1 MNDVVSRIEFE
12 ALKEEVRTIKE
23 EMSDNSRLLQAIDKK
38 IDVINEKIIT
48 NDKIDDLKYAPI
60 EKRVKK
66 LEDGSEWLKRT
77 LGATI
82 IGIVIKIIFDVSKI
96 VWLNKRK
103 ML

>member
-1 MNDVVSRIEFE
+1 MENYVNRVEFD
-12 ALKEEVRTIKE
+12 ALKDEVREIKE
-23 EMSDNSRLLQAIDKK
+23 EMSVNSRLLQTIDKK

-48 NDKIDDLKYAPI
+48 SDKIDDLKYAPI

-82 IGIVIKIIFDVSKI
+82 IGIVIKIIFDVSK
-96 VWLNKRK
+96 VV
-103 ML
+103 

>member
-1 MNDVVSRIEFE
+1 MENYVNRVEFE
-12 ALKEEVRTIKE
+12 ALKDEVREIKE
-23 EMSDNSRLLQAIDKK
+23 EMSVNSRLLQTIDKK

-82 IGIVIKIIFDVSKI
+82 IGIVIKIIFDVSK
-96 VWLNKRK
+96 V
-103 ML
+103 M

>member
-1 MNDVVSRIEFE
+1 MENYVNRVEFD
-12 ALKEEVRTIKE
+12 ALKDEVREIKE
-23 EMSDNSRLLQAIDKK
+23 EMSINSRLLQTIDKK

-82 IGIVIKIIFDVSKI
+82 IGIVIKIIFDVSKVI
-96 VWLNKRK
+96 
-103 ML
+103 

>member
-1 MNDVVSRIEFE
+1 MENYVNRAEFD
-12 ALKEEVRTIKE
+12 ALKDEVREIKE
-23 EMSDNSRLLQAIDKK
+23 EMSVNSRLLQTIDKK

-48 NDKIDDLKYAPI
+48 SDKIDDLKYAPI

-82 IGIVIKIIFDVSKI
+82 IGIVIKIIFDVSK
-96 VWLNKRK
+96 VV
-103 ML
+103 

>member
-1 MNDVVSRIEFE
+1 MENYVNRVEFE
-12 ALKEEVRTIKE
+12 ALKDEVREIKE
-23 EMSDNSRLLQAIDKK
+23 EMSVNSRLLQTIDKK

-48 NDKIDDLKYAPI
+48 SDKIEDLKYAPI

-82 IGIVIKIIFDVSKI
+82 IGIVIKIIFDVSK
-96 VWLNKRK
+96 VV
-103 ML
+103 

>member
-1 MNDVVSRIEFE
+1 MENYVNRVEFD
-12 ALKEEVRTIKE
+12 ALKDEVREIKE
-23 EMSDNSRLLQAIDKK
+23 EMSINSRLLQTIDKK

-48 NDKIDDLKYAPI
+48 SDKIDDLKYAPI

-96 VWLNKRK
+96 V
-103 ML
+103 

>member
-1 MNDVVSRIEFE
+1 MENFVNRVEFE
-12 ALKEEVRTIKE
+12 ALKDEVREIKE
-23 EMSDNSRLLQAIDKK
+23 EMSINSKLLQSIDKK

-48 NDKIDDLKYAPI
+48 SDKIEDLKYAPI

-82 IGIVIKIIFDVSKI
+82 IGIVIKIIFDVSKL
-96 VWLNKRK
+96 V
-103 ML
+103 